1 MKIWYFHGQY
11 KTNVLG
17 TNEISYIFDSCRM
30 SKVGAHFQRKK
41 MFIYSF
47 KYPSKEIEKILK
59 SEAAEPYLDPCQISM
74 MEYFCENTTTKSFVI
89 YV

>member
-17 TNEISYIFDSCRM
+17 TNEISYIFDSWRM

-41 MFIYSF
+41 NVHIFIQV
-47 KYPSKEIEKILK
+47 SK
-59 SEAAEPYLDPCQISM
+59 QR
-74 MEYFCENTTTKSFVI
+74 N
-89 YV
+89 